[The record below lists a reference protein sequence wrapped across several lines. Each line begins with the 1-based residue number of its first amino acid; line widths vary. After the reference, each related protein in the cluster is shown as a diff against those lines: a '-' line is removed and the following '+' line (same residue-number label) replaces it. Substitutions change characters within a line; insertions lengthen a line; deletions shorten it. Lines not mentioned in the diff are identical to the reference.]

1 MLVAFTRDFFVNYK
15 VYLKAD
21 YFIQLKLAIIEYRAC
36 ECVFFEKSIEIW
48 EKICYT
54 FKQVLKKSYFCLS
67 SYFNREAIG
76 CE

>member
-1 MLVAFTRDFFVNYK
+1 MFVIFTRDFFINYK

-21 YFIQLKLAIIEYRAC
+21 YFIQLKLKIIECRAC
-36 ECVFFEKSIEIW
+36 ECVFFEKSVEIW

-54 FKQVLKKSYFCLS
+54 FKQVLKTYFCLS
-67 SYFNREAIG
+67 SDFNREAIG